1 MLSPVRD
8 FDPIFRATIV
18 PVCMLRRAVWDSWMP
33 QSILSSVL
41 EWTSTHVQ
49 SWAQV
54 RGPIS
59 AAFMPLL
66 RVGWAAASLSTWI
79 NAATGAVHRPLDFS
93 PWYTMQA
100 VRKA

>member
-8 FDPIFRATIV
+8 FDP
-18 PVCMLRRAVWDSWMP
+18 CMLHRAVWDSWMP
-33 QSILSSVL
+33 QSMLSSVL
-41 EWTSTHVQ
+41 EWTSRHVQ

-59 AAFMPLL
+59 AAFMSLL
-66 RVGWAAASLSTWI
+66 RVGCAAASISTWI
-79 NAATGAVHRPLDFS
+79 NAATGAVYRPLGFS
-93 PWYTMQA
+93 PWYTKQV